1 MFISNSSASKRPWT
15 TFLIS
20 WNVPVLLWINE
31 LFADFF
37 TVQMCD
43 IVFVEWTKNS
53 FRFFM
58 EILSSQI
65 SVDGIEWTPRT
76 WYTAPISYQ
85 IFLNTFSSM
94 NYLDI
99 HADTYCA

>member
-1 MFISNSSASKRPWT
+1 
-15 TFLIS
+15 
-20 WNVPVLLWINE
+20 
-31 LFADFF
+31 
-37 TVQMCD
+37 MCD

-76 WYTAPISYQ
+76 WYTVPISYQ

-99 HADTYCA
+99 HVDTYCA